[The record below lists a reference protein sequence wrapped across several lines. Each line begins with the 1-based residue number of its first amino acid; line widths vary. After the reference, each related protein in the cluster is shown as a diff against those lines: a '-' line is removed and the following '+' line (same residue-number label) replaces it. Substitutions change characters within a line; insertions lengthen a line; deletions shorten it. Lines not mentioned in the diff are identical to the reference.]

1 MLALGD
7 PRWRDLKGGYRQSY
21 DASEAIRRLLAG
33 GASEE
38 LWEELC
44 GELHHQGDVD
54 QASYAAVPWLV
65 EFVRLSPRL
74 DWNALALIAV
84 IELERA
90 RHRNP
95 KPHKLLAEAY
105 RTAIRSLPAVLGGH
119 PDQDWGEETTQYAA
133 ACIALARGQRWLAR
147 AYFELDRETAGR
159 WLQQELGRDFGED

>member
-1 MLALGD
+1 MLALDD
-7 PRWRDLKGGYRQSY
+7 PRWRDFKGGYRQPY
-21 DASEAIRRLLAG
+21 DASEAIRRLLAD

-65 EFVRLSPRL
+65 EFVRLSSRI

-84 IELERA
+84 IELERP

-105 RTAIRSLPAVLGGH
+105 QTAIRSLPAVLCGH
-119 PDQDWGEETTQYAA
+119 PDHDWTEETTQYAA
-133 ACIALARGQRWLAR
+133 ACLALARGQRWLAR
-147 AYFELDRETAGR
+147 AHFELDRETAGR
-159 WLQQELGRDFGED
+159 WFHEEFGWEFGEE